1 MNKSCGDSA
10 MNTEYPIPP
19 RAVLKEQKERILAR
33 IYDHHLRKWA
43 GSAGNVFFI
52 SDAYPGVWLEHLY
65 DGVSWADYMPMEHVV
80 SKNHIEIFL
89 DRQTEEGQLPCY
101 IWENETGY
109 GWTQEC
115 VSVGSVCLEAI
126 QQNPED
132 EAFLPKCYRAVSGWV
147 NWLSKTHM
155 TRGTGLIEMFCGFDT
170 GHDNSARLD
179 GLKYKGE
186 NQKNGKRVPGGIAP
200 DDCDVLPILAPDMN
214 ACFFGNLMSLSKMA
228 ELLGKPE
235 EAAEWKARAL
245 DVRKKMFEYLW
256 DAEDQYFYDVDK
268 HGEKRK
274 IRSIFLTNVISEGIM
289 EPALVEE
296 TAKRYLFNEN
306 EFWTP
311 YPMPA
316 VSSSDP
322 KWVQNLPGNSWGFY
336 SQGLTGLRS
345 MRWMPR
351 YGYSAQMEE
360 MMCRWVSAWSQSTTT
375 QFGQELHP
383 ITGVPSEC
391 SQWYS
396 SCMLYYLH
404 ALRILFDI

>member
-65 DGVSWADYMPMEHVV
+65 DGVSWADYMPTEHVV

-132 EAFLPKCYRAVSGWV
+132 EAFLPKCYRSVSAWV

-200 DDCDVLPILAPDMN
+200 DDCDVLPMLAPDMN

-235 EAAEWKARAL
+235 EAAEWKDRAL

-274 IRSIFLTNVISEGIM
+274 IRSIFLTNVISEGVM

-316 VSSSDP
+316 VIGSEMGTKSAG
-322 KWVQNLPGNSWGFY
+322 QLMGLLFPGADRTAF
-336 SQGLTGLRS
+336 
-345 MRWMPR
+345 
-351 YGYSAQMEE
+351 
-360 MMCRWVSAWSQSTTT
+360 
-375 QFGQELHP
+375 
-383 ITGVPSEC
+383 
-391 SQWYS
+391 
-396 SCMLYYLH
+396 H
-404 ALRILFDI
+404 ALDAPVRLYRSNARDDAPLGIGMVAKYHHPVRTGAAPHYRCSVGMLAVVFLLYAVLSACTPNSV